1 MLRAILAI
9 LFIAMV
15 VYGVILVAQ
24 SGAGWPLIVFGALG
38 LISVF
43 LEGRYRGARAERTST
58 WQPTGE
64 KFIDPGT
71 GKPVEVDYDPATAE
85 RNYRES

>member
-9 LFIAMV
+9 LFAAMV
-15 VYGVILVAQ
+15 AYGAIVTVQHGNGWSLVII
-24 SGAGWPLIVFGALG
+24 GAIG

-43 LEGRYRGARAERTST
+43 LEGRYRGARVERTNT

-71 GKPVEVDYDPATAE
+71 GKPVEVDYDPATGE
-85 RNYRES
+85 RNYREP